1 MKKNFLITTGGSGGH
16 VLPAIIL
23 YEHLSK
29 EANIVLST
37 DKRGVRYINKE
48 LYKFETIDTPKLN
61 NIFFLPLNFFII
73 PFLILKSFLLL
84 KRKNIEKIFSTGGY
98 MSLPL
103 IIASKILRLKIYLIE
118 PNLVLGRANKFFLRS
133 CKKIFCYS
141 KKIKNFPDNLR
152 DKIIEIKP
160 LVKKHIYDLKSSNE
174 INDKFTLLIVG
185 GSQGADIFDKN
196 LKNLIVNI
204 SKKKSVK
211 IIQQTN
217 EKNIS
222 YLSNFYSNNNIE
234 NKIFSFDKNFCESI
248 QKSDI
253 CITRAG
259 ASTLAELSILN
270 TPFIAVPLPTSK
282 DNHQFE
288 NANYY
293 KENGCCW
300 IIEQNLFEE
309 KIEDFL
315 KDIFENKSEYLEK
328 KENLK
333 KLNHQNSWINV
344 NQKILKAINE
354 N

>member
-152 DKIIEIKP
+152 DKIIEINP

-204 SKKKSVK
+204 SKKKSIK

-300 IIEQNLFEE
+300 IFEQNLFEK

-333 KLNHQNSWINV
+333 KLNHQNSWKNV

>member
-1 MKKNFLITTGGSGGH
+1 M
-16 VLPAIIL
+16 
-23 YEHLSK
+23 E
-29 EANIVLST
+29 E
-37 DKRGVRYINKE
+37 
-48 LYKFETIDTPKLN
+48 
-61 NIFFLPLNFFII
+61 
-73 PFLILKSFLLL
+73 
-84 KRKNIEKIFSTGGY
+84 
-98 MSLPL
+98 
-103 IIASKILRLKIYLIE
+103 
-118 PNLVLGRANKFFLRS
+118 
-133 CKKIFCYS
+133 
-141 KKIKNFPDNLR
+141 
-152 DKIIEIKP
+152 
-160 LVKKHIYDLKSSNE
+160 
-174 INDKFTLLIVG
+174 
-185 GSQGADIFDKN
+185 
-196 LKNLIVNI
+196 VNI
-204 SKKKSVK
+204 SKKKSIK

-300 IIEQNLFEE
+300 IIEQNLFEK

-333 KLNHQNSWINV
+333 KLNHQNSWKNV